1 MKHKTLRTLLIIPFA
16 GIALVA
22 LAEVTKETKV
32 NQKNREFSATEITV
46 KPGEKVVFQN
56 DDEVTHNVFST
67 SKANAFTIKVQKPGE
82 ASTVDFTEEGVTEVR
97 CAIHPKMKLTVTVKK

>member
-1 MKHKTLRTLLIIPFA
+1 MKRKII
-16 GIALVA
+16 IASLMASIAFVV
-22 LAEVTKETKV
+22 LAEVASEHKV
-32 NQKNREFSATEITV
+32 IQKDREFSNQEITI

-67 SKANAFTIKVQKPGE
+67 SKANAFSIKVQKPGE

>member
-1 MKHKTLRTLLIIPFA
+1 MKRKLFITVGLA
-16 GIALVA
+16 SVALVVW
-22 LAEVTKETKV
+22 AEAVKETKV
-32 NQKNREFSATEITV
+32 TQKDREFSAAEITI

-82 ASTVDFTEEGVTEVR
+82 SSTVDFNEEGVTEVR
-97 CAIHPKMKLTVTVKK
+97 CAIHPKMKLKVTVKK

>member
-1 MKHKTLRTLLIIPFA
+1 MKRKLLITVGLA
-16 GIALVA
+16 SVALVVW
-22 LAEVTKETKV
+22 AEAVKETKV
-32 NQKNREFSATEITV
+32 TQKDREFSAAEITI

-82 ASTVDFTEEGVTEVR
+82 SSTVDFNEEGVTEVR
-97 CAIHPKMKLTVTVKK
+97 CAIHPKMKLKVTVKK

>member
-1 MKHKTLRTLLIIPFA
+1 MKRKLFITVGLA
-16 GIALVA
+16 SVALVVW
-22 LAEVTKETKV
+22 AEAVKETKV
-32 NQKNREFSATEITV
+32 TQKDREFSAAEITI

-82 ASTVDFTEEGVTEVR
+82 SSTVDFNEEGTTEVR

>member
-1 MKHKTLRTLLIIPFA
+1 MKRKFIITTMLA
-16 GIALVA
+16 SLALVVW
-22 LAEVTKETKV
+22 AEAVKETKV
-32 NQKNREFSATEITV
+32 TQKDREFSSTEITI

-56 DDEVTHNVFST
+56 EDEVTHNVFST

-82 ASTVDFTEEGVTEVR
+82 SSTVDFTEEGTTEVR

>member
-1 MKHKTLRTLLIIPFA
+1 MKRKLFITVGLA
-16 GIALVA
+16 SVALVVW
-22 LAEVTKETKV
+22 AEAVKETKV
-32 NQKNREFSATEITV
+32 TQKDREFSAADITI

-82 ASTVDFTEEGVTEVR
+82 SSTVDFNEEGVTEVR
-97 CAIHPKMKLTVTVKK
+97 CAIHPKMKLKVTVKK

>member
-1 MKHKTLRTLLIIPFA
+1 MKRKLFITA
-16 GIALVA
+16 GLASVALVVW
-22 LAEVTKETKV
+22 AEAVKETKV
-32 NQKNREFSATEITV
+32 TQKEREFSSTEITI

-82 ASTVDFTEEGVTEVR
+82 SSTVDFTEEGTTEVR

>member
-1 MKHKTLRTLLIIPFA
+1 MKRKLLT
-16 GIALVA
+16 VA
-22 LAEVTKETKV
+22 LLGGVACVVWAEVAKETTV
-32 NQKNREFSATEITV
+32 NQKNREFSSTEITI
-46 KPGEKVVFQN
+46 KRGEKVVFQN

>member
-1 MKHKTLRTLLIIPFA
+1 MKRKLFITVGLA
-16 GIALVA
+16 SVALVVW
-22 LAEVTKETKV
+22 AEAVKETKV
-32 NQKNREFSATEITV
+32 TQKDREFSATEITI

-82 ASTVDFTEEGVTEVR
+82 SSIVDFTEEGTTEVR

>member
-1 MKHKTLRTLLIIPFA
+1 MKRKILS
-16 GIALVA
+16 IAMMVGVA
-22 LAEVTKETKV
+22 LAVWAETVKETKV
-32 NQKNREFSATEITV
+32 TQKDREFSSTEITI

-56 DDEVTHNVFST
+56 DDGVTHNVFST

-82 ASTVDFTEEGVTEVR
+82 SSTVDFNEEGTTEVR